1 MFNDNGSPVFIYTYG
16 THKDDQFHYL
26 FYLLGNLY
34 MMYGVLFSLNIN
46 LNAKISQCLVED
58 VQNAI

>member
-1 MFNDNGSPVFIYTYG
+1 
-16 THKDDQFHYL
+16 
-26 FYLLGNLY
+26 

-58 VQNAI
+58 IPGITLNVQNAI